1 MKKSGLILAGCVG
14 DENVV
19 NLDPV
24 MVSEDRTGVTAMSDV
39 AIALLQ

>member
-1 MKKSGLILAGCVG
+1 
-14 DENVV
+14 V
-19 NLDPV
+19 NLDSV